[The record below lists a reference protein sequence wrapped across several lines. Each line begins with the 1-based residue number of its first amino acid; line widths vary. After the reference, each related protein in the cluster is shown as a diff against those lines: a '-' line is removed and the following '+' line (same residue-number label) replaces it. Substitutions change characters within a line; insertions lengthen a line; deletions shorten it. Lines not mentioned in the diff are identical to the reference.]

1 MTKKSF
7 IKLLILTILLLFLYS
22 LTLKRSS
29 RDLIEYYYHE
39 GFEKTEANPLQS
51 WVNNLDKKSSVDVV
65 YRFDSQS
72 STQGESALT
81 IDVNVTTQSPK
92 KWYYYL
98 QIPLSPTLN
107 LKDKVSFA
115 LDVKMNQE
123 ASQNVQIGFNL
134 NYFPYSSGILP
145 IQQTI
150 ESDKWTT
157 LKIDDLEKFT
167 LTHANGFISNIYD
180 AHLEDFGRAVSKI
193 VILIKGRGSKKYH
206 IGLDNLKIEGKIEKE
221 KLFVK
226 GYQDAWHQYTKR
238 VQRKIQEKKELYHSL
253 AKNQKESSSITFYS
267 NKIET
272 IFNEINSSFKKG
284 KLLKTSM
291 IKELDDYL
299 RKLQY
304 LKSKGLS
311 SLNIYKMPPMNYY
324 RFTSTNVP
332 KLEGLKSY
340 YLRMVAGEYHSI
352 AMLMESSYLS
362 QILSISN
369 GDFLGDNSKFS
380 KDNLD
385 VYVAKV
391 WYQSGLENTLKTGK
405 YLTQELLLKDDGLVK
420 VDYKKKS
427 NYLRVKY
434 KKNNKKAY
442 IKISNPQDKFPDT
455 NSIVFNDSKQLKP
468 FKLDSLR
475 AKIVWGIV
483 HVPKKTEAGNYKSII
498 KIVDNKSKKVLK
510 EIPITIEVL
519 PFTLDRPKQVY
530 SLYYTGKLRDKKVD
544 PIDSYNKTKKQQRL
558 ELKDIKEHGV
568 LYPTSYEA
576 LNNLEETLQIRE
588 ELGFPTDRFYTIGF
602 NVMNSNLSN
611 KIESYQK
618 ILKKYNY
625 KKLYVYGVDEASQE
639 VLEKEKKLIDRVH
652 QLKAKVFVAGYNY
665 TYDSLGDRVDVFN
678 YANAIFK
685 QDIDSEIE
693 KWHKIN
699 REIFAYASPQA
710 GVENPEVYR
719 RNFGCKLWKHEF
731 DGAMNWA
738 YQAHRGAFWNDF
750 DTGNSRL
757 TNYREEVF
765 TYPTTDGIVGTVQ
778 WEGFRQAI
786 IDVQYLS
793 TLENLRDKLKR
804 EGQNVSELNQFLQEI
819 NCNADLEKLREEII
833 NKILKNRSLVH
844 AKGKQ

>member
-1 MTKKSF
+1 MIKKSC
-7 IKLLILTILLLFLYS
+7 INLLILNVLLLFFFS
-22 LTLKRSS
+22 STAKGSS
-29 RDLIEYYYHE
+29 RDFINYYYGE
-39 GFEKTEANPLQS
+39 DFERSKANPLQS
-51 WVNNLDKKSSVDVV
+51 WVNNLDKNSSVDIV
-65 YRFDSQS
+65 YHFNSKS
-72 STQGESALT
+72 PTQGEYALD
-81 IDVNVTTQSPK
+81 IDINVTTKSQK

-98 QIPLSPTLN
+98 QIPLTPSPN
-107 LKDKVSFA
+107 LKDKVSFT

-134 NYFPYSSGILP
+134 NYFPYSNGILP

-193 VILIKGRGSKKYH
+193 VILIKGRGSKKYR
-206 IGLDNLKIEGKIEKE
+206 ISLDNLKIEGKIEKE
-221 KLFVK
+221 KLFIK
-226 GYQDAWHQYTKR
+226 GYQHAWEEYTKK
-238 VQRKIQEKKELYHSL
+238 VHHKIKEKKELYQSL
-253 AKNQKESSSITFYS
+253 VKNQKQSSSIKFYS

-272 IFNEINSSFKKG
+272 IFNEIDSSFKKG
-284 KLLKTSM
+284 KVPKSSILKQ
-291 IKELDDYL
+291 LDNYL
-299 RKLQY
+299 RKL
-304 LKSKGLS
+304 KSLNSKSLS
-311 SLNIYKMPPMNYY
+311 SLNIYKMPPMKYY
-324 RFTSTNVP
+324 RFMGTNIP
-332 KLEGLKSY
+332 KLDSLKAY
-340 YLRMVAGEYHSI
+340 HLRMVAGEYHSI
-352 AMLMESSYLS
+352 AMLLETLSSSKNLS
-362 QILSISN
+362 VINSN
-369 GDFLGDNSKFS
+369 FIGDNSSFPKN
-380 KDNLD
+380 NLD

-420 VDYKKKS
+420 VDYKQKS

-434 KKNNKKAY
+434 KKNNKRAY

-468 FKLDSLR
+468 FKLDTLR

-558 ELKDIKEHGV
+558 ELKDIKEHGI

-576 LNNLEETLQIRE
+576 LSSLEETLKIRE

-757 TNYREEVF
+757 TNYREEAF